1 MNNTA
6 ALGTENIGKLFW
18 KMTIPAVT
26 AQVISLL
33 YNIVDRIYIGHMEG
47 IGAAALTGVGLLMP
61 ITTLIHSFAMLIASG
76 GAPLLSIEL
85 GKDNKERAEQ
95 ILGTCTAALI
105 GLSVILS
112 VSLFFAAPSLLKFFG
127 ASDISF
133 PFANAYSGI
142 YIFGIPFIMIT
153 LGLNLFISGQGFSK
167 ISMLT
172 TIIGAVLNIILDP
185 ILIFGL
191 DMGVEGAA
199 IATVFSQAVSAF
211 WILSFLCGEK
221 ATVRIRKRHLK
232 ICGDI
237 LISCLALGVSAF
249 VMFSTESLL
258 SIVFTR
264 SLASYGGDIAV
275 GSMTIISSVSTVL
288 HYPVSGF
295 TQGCNPIIS
304 YNFGSGRSDRIKEAF
319 SILLKTCVIYTAAV
333 WLFILIFP
341 RTVTG
346 FFTTDGEMISYCSKV
361 MRIYFAVAITNAFQT
376 GCQQSFIALGQA
388 KTALF
393 MACLRKLILLIP
405 LILILPRAF
414 PGDPVFL
421 VFLAEP
427 VSDFLAALA
436 CSVTFFS
443 RFQSILESGPKPT
456 AV

>member
-1 MNNTA
+1 MNDTA
-6 ALGTENIGKLFW
+6 ALGTERIDKLFW

-26 AQVISLL
+26 AQLISLL

-47 IGAAALTGVGLLMP
+47 IGAAALTGIGLLMP

-76 GAPLLSIEL
+76 GSPLLSIEL
-85 GKDNKERAEQ
+85 GKENRERAAQ
-95 ILGTCTAALI
+95 ILGTCAGALI

-112 VSLFFAAPSLLKFFG
+112 AVLFFTAAPLLKFFG
-127 ASDISF
+127 ASNASL
-133 PFANAYSGI
+133 PFATAYARI
-142 YIFGIPFIMIT
+142 YIPGIPFVMIT

-185 ILIFGL
+185 ILIYSFH
-191 DMGVEGAA
+191 MGVEGAA
-199 IATVFSQAVSAF
+199 LATVLAQTVSAV
-211 WILSFLCGEK
+211 WILSFLCGKK
-221 ATVRIRKRHLK
+221 ATIRLQRKHFRIRRK
-232 ICGDI
+232 I
-237 LISCLALGVSAF
+237 LISCIELGVSAF

-258 SIVFTR
+258 SVVFTR

-275 GSMTIISSVSTVL
+275 GSMTIINSVSSVL

-304 YNFGSGRSDRIKEAF
+304 YNFGSRQNDRIKQAF
-319 SILLKTCVIYTAAV
+319 AILLKTCVIYSAV
-333 WLFILIFP
+333 IWLAVLIFP
-341 RTVTG
+341 KAVT
-346 FFTTDGEMISYCSKV
+346 FIFTTDETLAIYCARV

-405 LILILPRAF
+405 LILIFPRVF

-427 VSDFLAALA
+427 VSDLLAAAA
-436 CSVTFFS
+436 CSITFFT
-443 RFQSILESGPKPT
+443 RFDGILERGPKPS
-456 AV
+456 AL